1 MSILRWRDTERPAG
15 EEMNQ
20 TFTQQFERDCD
31 AATGWIARFR
41 SDAVSEQ
48 DHRDFALWLA
58 ADASHRQAMDLMLEL
73 WDDLGSVRH
82 LPFDEPLAAA
92 SGSTRRQWLAGAAA
106 LAAGLVLAVIVLPL
120 GDEQVQSQEFQTAQG
135 ERATFTLEDQSRITL
150 NTGSRVEV
158 EFSGSLRQVA
168 LLQGEVYFAV
178 EPDAERPFQVEIGT
192 ATVTAIGTAFNIY
205 RREDASD
212 ITVTEGVVRVTES
225 ARAGRTPRS
234 AMLEANEYLQAS
246 ERGLGDSRTVDPAPL
261 TAWQQGEM
269 IANEMPLLDLTR
281 ELARYTDTRIV
292 IRDRDVARLTVSG
305 VFNLDHPDSVL
316 QAVERS
322 LQLQVVRL
330 DNGTVQLLKPRQ

>member
-1 MSILRWRDTERPAG
+1 MLQRDPERPAG

-20 TFTQQFERDCD
+20 TFTRQFEQDCD

-41 SDAVSEQ
+41 SDDASEQ

-82 LPFDEPLAAA
+82 LPFEEPLTAAG
-92 SGSTRRQWLAGAAA
+92 GSTRRQWLAGAAA
-106 LAAGLVLAVIVLPL
+106 LAAGLIMAVIVLPL
-120 GDEQVQSQEFQTAQG
+120 GDDAVSVQQFQTAQG

-158 EFSGSLRQVA
+158 EFSGSARQVA
-168 LLQGEVYFAV
+168 LLRGEAYFDV
-178 EPDAERPFQVEIGT
+178 EPDAGRPFRVETDT
-192 ATVTAIGTAFNIY
+192 ATFTAIGTAFNIY
-205 RREDASD
+205 RREDASE
-212 ITVTEGVVRVTES
+212 ITVTEGVVQVTER
-225 ARAGRTPRS
+225 AQAGRTSRS
-234 AMLEANEYLQAS
+234 TMLQANEYLQAS
-246 ERGLGDSRTVDPAPL
+246 KRGLGNTLLVDPTPL

-269 IANEMPLLDLTR
+269 IADEMPLLELTR

-292 IRDRDVARLTVSG
+292 IRDRDIARLTVSG

-316 QAVERS
+316 QALERS
-322 LQLQVVRL
+322 LQLQVVRV
-330 DNGTVQLLKPRQ
+330 DDSTVQLLKPRQ

>member
-1 MSILRWRDTERPAG
+1 
-15 EEMNQ
+15 MNQ
-20 TFTQQFERDCD
+20 TFTRQFEQDCD

-41 SDAVSEQ
+41 SDDASEQ

-82 LPFDEPLAAA
+82 LPFEEPLPAAA
-92 SGSTRRQWLAGAAA
+92 NDTRRQWFAGAAA
-106 LAAGLVLAVIVLPL
+106 LAAGLIMALIVLPL
-120 GDEQVQSQEFQTAQG
+120 GDDQVYFQEFQTAHG

-158 EFSGSLRQVA
+158 EFSDSLRQVA
-168 LLQGEVYFAV
+168 LLRGEVYFDV
-178 EPDAERPFQVEIGT
+178 EGDAERPFRVDTGN

-212 ITVTEGVVRVTES
+212 ITVTEGVVQVTER
-225 ARAGRTPRS
+225 ARGGRTPRS
-234 AMLEANEYLQAS
+234 ATLEANEYLRAT
-246 ERGLGDSRTVDPAPL
+246 ERGLGNSRQVDPAPL

-269 IANEMPLLDLTR
+269 IADEMPLLELTR
-281 ELARYTDTRIV
+281 ELARYTETRIV

-330 DNGTVQLLKPRQ
+330 DDSTVQLLKPRQ

>member
-1 MSILRWRDTERPAG
+1 
-15 EEMNQ
+15 MNQ
-20 TFTQQFERDCD
+20 TFTRQFERDCD
-31 AATGWIARFR
+31 AATSWIARFR
-41 SDAVSEQ
+41 SDDASEQ
-48 DHRDFALWLA
+48 DHRAFALWLA

-82 LPFDEPLAAA
+82 LPFEQPLPAANV
-92 SGSTRRQWLAGAAA
+92 STRRQWLAGAAA

-120 GDEQVQSQEFQTAQG
+120 GDDQVYSQEFQTAQG

-168 LLQGEVYFAV
+168 LLRGEVYFAV
-178 EPDAERPFQVEIGT
+178 EPDADRPFQVNIGN

-212 ITVTEGVVRVTES
+212 ITVTEGVVRITES
-225 ARAGRTPRS
+225 ARAGRIPRS

-246 ERGLGDSRTVDPAPL
+246 ERGLGDSRPVDPTPL

-269 IANEMPLLDLTR
+269 IADKMPLLELTR

-305 VFNLDHPDSVL
+305 VFDLDHPDSVL